1 MLLERIN
8 ILKITILSN
17 IKASL
22 VTQTVKT
29 LSAMLETRVQS
40 LGWED
45 PWRREWQP
53 TLVFL
58 LGESHGL
65 RSLAGYSSWSHKESE
80 TTKQLTLSLL
90 SPNAIYRFN
99 AIPIKLPMTFFTEQK
114 ISQFIWK
121 YKRPQIAKAVLRK
134 KNGVGGIN
142 LPDFRLCYKATVIKT
157 VWYWHKSRNTDK
169 WKKIEDRKTRDRKR

>member
-1 MLLERIN
+1 MGNYKTLMKEIKDDINRWRDITCSWVERIN
-8 ILKITILSN
+8 ILKKTILSN
-17 IKASL
+17 VRASL
-22 VTQTVKT
+22 MAQTVKN

-58 LGESHGL
+58 PGESHGL
-65 RSLAGYSSWSHKESE
+65 RSLAGYSSWSHKESK

-90 SPNAIYRFN
+90 SPNAIYIFN
-99 AIPIKLPMTFFTEQK
+99 AVPIKLPMTFFTEQK

-121 YKRPQIAKAVLRK
+121 YKRP
-134 KNGVGGIN
+134 
-142 LPDFRLCYKATVIKT
+142 
-157 VWYWHKSRNTDK
+157 
-169 WKKIEDRKTRDRKR
+169 

>member
-90 SPNAIYRFN
+90 SPNAIYSLN
-99 AIPIKLPMTFFTEQK
+99 VITKLPMAFF
-114 ISQFIWK
+114 SQ
-121 YKRPQIAKAVLRK
+121 YQNK
-134 KNGVGGIN
+134 KFHNSYG
-142 LPDFRLCYKATVIKT
+142 
-157 VWYWHKSRNTDK
+157 NTKDP
-169 WKKIEDRKTRDRKR
+169 E